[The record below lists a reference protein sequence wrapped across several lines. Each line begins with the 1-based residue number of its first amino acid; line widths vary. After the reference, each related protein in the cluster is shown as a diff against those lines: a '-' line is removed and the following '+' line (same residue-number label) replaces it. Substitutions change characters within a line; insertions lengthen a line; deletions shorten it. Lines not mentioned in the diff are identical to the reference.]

1 MPTSEPRAPH
11 APFAD
16 GPRRPGKEPLPR
28 PYLLWLAGILAS
40 LAGNA
45 VFFFALGWAAG
56 AHGGMVAGLVLSAV
70 TLPRVLLLLVGGAV
84 SDRFSARSVLI
95 AGDAAMFVLSLALAA
110 AAYHWGAPP
119 GLLVAAAL
127 AVGVADAFYLPAS
140 GSMPRRLVADRQ
152 LSRALSL
159 RQIGGQLVNM
169 GGAPL
174 GGLLVGVAGLA
185 GAALVNAA
193 TFAATLLVLILVRPR
208 RPAPAATRRTG
219 LLGEARDGVRV
230 ALAHP
235 VLRPGLLLTGA
246 AAGFLLPVVSVLL
259 PLLAREERWGV
270 AAAGLVVGAQG
281 AGMAAVTLVVVVRG
295 PLGRPG
301 LLAVSGLGVAGLG
314 LLGLGLAPGAPG
326 AVAAGLVMG
335 VGSGIF
341 AAHIAPLVLAVAPE
355 SHLSRVQ
362 ALLVLFQSLALLL
375 MTNVLGAVA
384 DLASPRAAVLACAL
398 ATTAV
403 GVLGLASRPLR
414 TDRTGLMAS

>member
-1 MPTSEPRAPH
+1 MPTFEPRAPH
-11 APFAD
+11 VPSTGGA
-16 GPRRPGKEPLPR
+16 RRPGKEPLPR

-56 AHGGMVAGLVLSAV
+56 AHGGAVAGLVLSAV
-70 TLPRVLLLLVGGAV
+70 TLPRVLLLLVGGVV

-95 AGDAAMFVLSLALAA
+95 AGDAAMFALSLALAA
-110 AAYHWGAPP
+110 AACHWGAPP
-119 GLLVAAAL
+119 ALLLLAAL

-140 GSMPRRLVADRQ
+140 GSMPRRLVADGQ

-159 RQIGGQLVNM
+159 RQIGGQLIAM

-174 GGLLVGVAGLA
+174 GALLVGIAGLT

-193 TFAATLLVLILVRPR
+193 TFAATLIVLIIVRPL
-208 RPAPAATRRTG
+208 RPVPAVTGRTV
-219 LLGEARDGVRV
+219 LLAEARDGVRV

-246 AAGFLLPVVSVLL
+246 AAGFLLPVASVLL
-259 PLLAREERWGV
+259 PLLARAEGWGV
-270 AAAGLVVGAQG
+270 TAAGLVVGAQG
-281 AGMAAVTLVVVVRG
+281 AGMAVVTLAVVVRG

-301 LLAVSGLGVAGLG
+301 RLAVSGLGVAGLG
-314 LLGLGLAPGAPG
+314 LTPGAPG

-335 VGSGIF
+335 AGSGIF

-355 SHLSRVQ
+355 THLSRVQ
-362 ALLVLFQSLALLL
+362 ALLVLLQSLALLL

-384 DLASPRAAVLACAL
+384 DLASPRAAVLTCAL
-398 ATTAV
+398 ATT
-403 GVLGLASRPLR
+403 GVAMLGLASRALR
-414 TDRTGLMAS
+414 TDRTGPVAS

>member
-1 MPTSEPRAPH
+1 MTTSQPRATH
-11 APFAD
+11 APVPD
-16 GPRRPGKEPLPR
+16 GATPRPRKEPLPR

-56 AHGGMVAGLVLSAV
+56 AHGGVVAGLVLSAV

-119 GLLVAAAL
+119 GLLVVAAL

-140 GSMPRRLVADRQ
+140 GSMPRRLVADGQ

-174 GGLLVGVAGLA
+174 GGLLVGLAGLA
-185 GAALVNAA
+185 GAALVNAV
-193 TFAATLLVLILVRPR
+193 TFAATLIVLLLVRPR
-208 RPAPAATRRTG
+208 RPAPAARRTS
-219 LLGEARDGVRV
+219 LLAEARDGVRV

-259 PLLAREERWGV
+259 PLLAREEGWGV
-270 AAAGLVVGAQG
+270 AVAGLVVGAQG
-281 AGMAAVTLVVVVRG
+281 AGMAVVTLAVVVRG

-335 VGSGIF
+335 AGSGIF

-355 SHLSRVQ
+355 THLSRVQ
-362 ALLVLFQSLALLL
+362 ALLVLLQSLALLL

-384 DLASPRAAVLACAL
+384 DLASPRAAVLTCAL
-398 ATTAV
+398 ATT
-403 GVLGLASRPLR
+403 GVALLGLASRALR
-414 TDRTGLMAS
+414 TDRTGLVAS